1 MKQFSRILIVILTI
15 ISSLLLLAMIITC
28 IAMNVSYWGSTMG
41 NEASGFYNAAVLM
54 TFFIS
59 LPTIALWYILLQ
71 QRKQNINSK

>member
-1 MKQFSRILIVILTI
+1 MKKFSRILIVILTI
-15 ISSLLLLAMIITC
+15 ISTLLLLAMIIAC
-28 IAMNVSYWGSTMG
+28 IAMNVSYWGSKMG
-41 NEASGFYNAAVLM
+41 NEVSGFYNAAVLM

>member
-1 MKQFSRILIVILTI
+1 MKQFTGILIIILTG
-15 ISSLLLLAMIITC
+15 ISTLALAAMIIVC
-28 IAMNVSYWGSTMG
+28 IAMRTSYWDSEMG

-71 QRKQNINSK
+71 QRKQNTNSK